1 MSGSTWTEEDLKILD
16 DAIKKG
22 VKIVKYT
29 DKEVTY
35 RSLDEMLKIR
45 QLICKQLGLTSRS
58 STRLLAQHSKGLC

>member
-1 MSGSTWTEEDLKILD
+1 VSGSTWTEEDLKILD

-45 QLICKQLGLTSRS
+45 QLICKQLGLTNRS

>member
-45 QLICKQLGLTSRS
+45 QLICKQLGLTSRG